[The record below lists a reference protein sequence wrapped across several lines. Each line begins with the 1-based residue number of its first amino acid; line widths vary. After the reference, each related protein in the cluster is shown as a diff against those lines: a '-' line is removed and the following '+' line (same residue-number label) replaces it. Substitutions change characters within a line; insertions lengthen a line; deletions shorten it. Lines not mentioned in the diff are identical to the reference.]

1 MWQKGGWSV
10 PPWRRTVYIL
20 FLVQLLSTA
29 GFSLVFPFLPLYVK
43 EIGIAS
49 GGSIEFWSGLVFSSQ
64 AVTMMVASPIWGAFA
79 DRYGRK
85 VMLVRATIGGAIL
98 LALMGFAQNAEQ
110 LVILRTLQGLVTG
123 VVAAA
128 SALAAAAAPRQRSG
142 EVLGLL
148 QMSRSVGV
156 AVGPVVG
163 GVLGDAFGFRES
175 FWITG
180 ALLAASGVCA
190 MLWVHEDF
198 TPLPR
203 SAQAGLFDGYRML
216 LAAPGMGGL
225 YELNFLRSLGQTMIL
240 PFIALFVVQLQ
251 GSEQGAASITGL
263 VLGAA
268 AVTGALSAVWLGKLG
283 DRFGHTRVMIGSAA
297 VAALCYLPQPFV
309 TNIWQ
314 LGLLQALG
322 GFAAGGLVPALAAL
336 MNLWSPQGNQGATYG
351 LDTSVNAA
359 ARSVAP
365 MIGAAIAFW
374 VGMRGVFGATAI
386 VYVLIVTLTFQIV
399 RQVSARRGY
408 AAALGVAIKGAGD
421 D

>member
-1 MWQKGGWSV
+1 M

-20 FLVQLLSTA
+20 FWVQLLSTA

-98 LALMGFAQNAEQ
+98 IALMGFAQNAEQ

-128 SALAAAAAPRQRSG
+128 SALAAAAAPRERSG
-142 EVLGLL
+142 EALGLL
-148 QMSRSVGV
+148 QMARSVGV

-163 GVLGDAFGFRES
+163 GVLGDVFGFRES

-180 ALLAASGVCA
+180 ALLGVSGVCA

-198 TPLPR
+198 TPAPH
-203 SAQAGLFDGYRML
+203 SAKGGLFDGYRKL

-240 PFIALFVVQLQ
+240 PIIALFVVQLH

-263 VLGAA
+263 VIGGA
-268 AVTGALSAVWLGKLG
+268 AVTGALSAVWLGRLG
-283 DRFGHTRVMIGSAA
+283 DRVGHTRVMIGSAA
-297 VAALCYLPQPFV
+297 LAALCYLPQPFV
-309 TNIWQ
+309 TDAWQ
-314 LGLLQALG
+314 LGVLQALG

-365 MIGAAIAFW
+365 MIGAGIAFW
-374 VGMRGVFGATAI
+374 LGMRGVFGATAF
-386 VYVLIVTLTFQIV
+386 VYLLIVALTFLIV
-399 RQVSARRGY
+399 RQVSARRGE
-408 AAALGVAIKGAGD
+408 AAALGLAMKGAGD